1 MNIAVIIPVLNEQEA
16 LPVLLHAL
24 MPFGFEEIIVVDG
37 GSRDRTVEVAKRMF
51 DSASDSHHRIISGP
65 CGRASQMN
73 AGAALATS
81 DILVFLHAD
90 TQMPRNARHV
100 VEQAMANQRCVGGR
114 FDVRFPRDT
123 GYAWMVSRLMSLR
136 SRWSGISTGDQTM
149 FVRRSVFERMG
160 GFADIPLMEDIEFS
174 RRLKKLGTIA
184 ALRERVTTSFRRW
197 EQHGPL
203 RTIVRM
209 WNIRLLYWLGRDPRR
224 LQQYYDTVR

>member
-1 MNIAVIIPVLNEQEA
+1 MHIAVIIPVLNEQDA
-16 LPVLLHAL
+16 LAALLPAL
-24 MPFGFEEIIVVDG
+24 RPFGFEEVIVVDG
-37 GSRDRTVEVAKRMF
+37 GSRDRTVEVARTMCE
-51 DSASDSHHRIISGP
+51 SVSDTNYRIISGP

-90 TQMPRNARHV
+90 TLLPHNVRHV
-100 VEQAMANQRCVGGR
+100 VEHAMVDQRCVGGR

-123 GYAWMVSRLMSLR
+123 GYAWLVSRLMNLR
-136 SRWSGISTGDQTM
+136 SRLSGIATGDQTI
-149 FVRRSVFERMG
+149 FVRRSVFEQMG
-160 GFADIPLMEDIEFS
+160 GYADMPLMEDIEFS

-184 ALRERVTTSFRRW
+184 GLRDKVTTSFRRW

-209 WNIRLLYWLGRDPRR
+209 WILRLCYWLGRDPRR